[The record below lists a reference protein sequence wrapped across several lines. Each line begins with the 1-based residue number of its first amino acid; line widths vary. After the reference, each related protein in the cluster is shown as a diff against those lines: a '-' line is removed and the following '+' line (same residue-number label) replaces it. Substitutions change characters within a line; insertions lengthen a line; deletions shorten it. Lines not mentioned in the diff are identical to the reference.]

1 MLEEQKYNY
10 FRELSIRL
18 KYEGFQTR
26 IQEDGMLAVSRAD
39 KQLCVVDENA
49 GIRFKPEELAE
60 GEEELV
66 RGRVKDAAVTT
77 KEYLKL
83 MESAP
88 TMSTGNE
95 IDHYK
100 MLAAFNGVVL
110 AAHDSGFGVQFVTWN
125 WDQDRKGV
133 HWGHYYGRN
142 YEEAKQDFAIR
153 SDLMPEQ
160 MTEIYRCI
168 HKTLE
173 SDYPI
178 TDNRRKLLESAANQ
192 IEQSVYDLENR
203 VNQSMSRKNR
213 SPEEQARR
221 AKIRELLQAS
231 NISSMDA
238 IHYHVRS
245 EGQVIKETVYIAI
258 GIDLGGKKDV
268 LGMWVGENESA
279 KF

>member
-66 RGRVKDAAVTT
+66 HGRVKDAAVTT

-100 MLAAFNGVVL
+100 MLADFNGVVL
-110 AAHDSGFGVQFVTWN
+110 AGHDSGFGVQFVTWN

-142 YEEAKQDFAIR
+142 YEGAKQDFATR
-153 SDLMPEQ
+153 SGLMPEFRVLSSEQ
-160 MTEIYRCI
+160 MTEVYRSI
-168 HKTLE
+168 HETLE
-173 SDYPI
+173 NDYPI
-178 TDNRRKLLESAANQ
+178 TENRRKLLESAAGQ
-192 IEQSVYDLENR
+192 IEQSVYDLADR
-203 VNQSMSRKNR
+203 VNQSNL
-213 SPEEQARR
+213 EEM
-221 AKIRELLQAS
+221 E
-231 NISSMDA
+231 
-238 IHYHVRS
+238 
-245 EGQVIKETVYIAI
+245 
-258 GIDLGGKKDV
+258 LGGDQHV
-268 LGMWVGENESA
+268 QGMGMTQQ
-279 KF
+279 F

>member
-39 KQLCVVDENA
+39 KQFCVVDGNA
-49 GIRFKPEELAE
+49 SIRFKPEELAE

-100 MLAAFNGVVL
+100 MLADFNGVVL
-110 AAHDSGFGVQFVTWN
+110 AGHDSGFGVQFVTWN

-142 YEEAKQDFAIR
+142 YEGAKQDFATR
-153 SDLMPEQ
+153 SGLMPESRVLSPEQ
-160 MTEIYRCI
+160 MTEVYRSI
-168 HKTLE
+168 HETLE

-178 TDNRRKLLESAANQ
+178 TENRRKLLESAAGQ
-192 IEQSVYDLENR
+192 IEQSVYDLADR
-203 VNQSMSRKNR
+203 VNQSNL
-213 SPEEQARR
+213 EEM
-221 AKIRELLQAS
+221 E
-231 NISSMDA
+231 
-238 IHYHVRS
+238 
-245 EGQVIKETVYIAI
+245 
-258 GIDLGGKKDV
+258 LGGDHHV
-268 LGMWVGENESA
+268 QGMGMT
-279 KF
+279 KQF

>member
-1 MLEEQKYNY
+1 MTQEQKYNY

-49 GIRFKPEELAE
+49 GIRFKPEELDE

-83 MESAP
+83 METAP
-88 TMSTGNE
+88 TMRTGNE

-100 MLAAFNGVVL
+100 MLVDFNGVVL
-110 AAHDSGFGVQFVTWN
+110 AGHDSGFGVQFVTWN

-142 YEEAKQDFAIR
+142 YEGAKQDFAIR
-153 SDLMPEQ
+153 SGLMPEFRVLSSEQ
-160 MTEIYRCI
+160 MTEVYRSI
-168 HKTLE
+168 HETLE

-178 TDNRRKLLESAANQ
+178 TENRRKLLESAASQ
-192 IEQSVYDLENR
+192 IEQSVYDLKDR
-203 VNQSMSRKNR
+203 VNQSNL
-213 SPEEQARR
+213 EEM
-221 AKIRELLQAS
+221 E
-231 NISSMDA
+231 
-238 IHYHVRS
+238 
-245 EGQVIKETVYIAI
+245 
-258 GIDLGGKKDV
+258 LGGDQHV
-268 LGMWVGENESA
+268 QGMGMTQQ
-279 KF
+279 F